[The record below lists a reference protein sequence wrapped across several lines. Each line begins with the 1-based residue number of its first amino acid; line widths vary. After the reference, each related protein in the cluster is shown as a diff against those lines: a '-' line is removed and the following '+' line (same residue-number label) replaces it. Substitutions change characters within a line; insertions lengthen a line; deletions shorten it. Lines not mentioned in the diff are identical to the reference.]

1 MGTLE
6 FALLTFTSIVAI
18 TEPTS
23 AIPEFLAFTQDLD
36 SKERRKLALKVTVI
50 SFIVLA
56 FFALTGHF
64 LFVVFNITHG
74 AFTIAGGVL
83 LINVAFGM
91 FRPKKHEHAA
101 EETREGVAV
110 VPLVFPLTAGPGAI
124 TAVILI
130 TAQASNLL
138 ETSLVY
144 AAIGVAMLIVY
155 AGLVYSSKLAGALSS
170 KALQVLPSFIS
181 IFILAIGVQ
190 FIVNGVYDVA
200 SPLMPLN

>member
-130 TAQASNLL
+130 TAQASSLL